1 MLLYYYLVDEME
13 VRMSDATNKF
23 KAARRAS
30 DMSLDRAAELA
41 KLSKPSY
48 ISREKSPKDFRLYEL
63 EGVYNGLSET
73 AKPIF
78 LSAVTEIFLPS

>member
-1 MLLYYYLVDEME
+1 MKI
-13 VRMSDATNKF
+13 SNGNKF

-30 DMSLDRAAELA
+30 DMSLDQAAELA

-48 ISREKSPKDFRLYEL
+48 ISREKTPMNFRLSEL
-63 EGVYNGLSET
+63 EGIYNGLSET

-78 LSAVTEIFLPS
+78 LSAVTDIFLPS